1 MREARRGV
9 AAIAAV
15 SAALASVACGSDGAE
30 CVPDERHVLLGP
42 EPPASAP
49 AGTAIPVELKWPR
62 GCEEMI
68 IEVRGGGRIDPI
80 PDPDAGHASLTWTLG
95 PVPIP
100 NALVLPFAHRL
111 VVDATLGV
119 PIVPE
124 PFGDVDAF
132 LASEGV
138 SGSTEGLAFD
148 PARDRIV
155 MGVPGGLIQVDAAGK
170 TSRVALSGDPLVAP
184 LGLAFAPGG
193 TLWVA
198 DGQGAA
204 VRKVTPAGEVVT
216 VAGAGREVAP
226 IFPNSVA
233 VETDGG
239 VVFTDTCGG
248 KVWWLDA
255 SGAPRGQA
263 GFWAKLTGG
272 PNGVAIDSR
281 GDYWVTTEN
290 TALLCMDGTD
300 PAARVA
306 SLYEVSK
313 DGGKDAHAEG
323 VGHYGDGIAVDSE
336 DNLYAVFDTLDGLA
350 LEESAV
356 FVLPYRGRGVRKVMA
371 TTDRLMA
378 NPAFGRGAFGETTM
392 YVALIAIPPI
402 TDPSARGLVR
412 AVVGMTGL

>member
-1 MREARRGV
+1 MPPESLPAGS
-9 AAIAAV
+9 AV
-15 SAALASVACGSDGAE
+15 PVEVIWRPE
-30 CVPDERHVLLGP
+30 CVAMSFRL
-42 EPPASAP
+42 
-49 AGTAIPVELKWPR
+49 
-62 GCEEMI
+62 
-68 IEVRGGGRIDPI
+68 RGGGRLDPE
-80 PDPDAGHASLTWTLG
+80 PDPDSGRARTTWTLG
-95 PVPIP
+95 PLPIL
-100 NALVLPFAHRL
+100 NALALPGQQVL
-111 VVDATLGV
+111 VDATLAT

-124 PFGDVDAF
+124 PFGEVDAF
-132 LASEGV
+132 LAVEGV
-138 SGSTEGLAFD
+138 AGSTEGLAFD

-170 TSRVALSGDPLVAP
+170 VGRVAVTGDPLVAP
-184 LGLAFAPGG
+184 LGLAFAPDG

-216 VAGAGREVAP
+216 VAGAGRQVEPV
-226 IFPNSVA
+226 FPNSVA
-233 VETDGG
+233 VERDGG

-248 KVWWLDA
+248 RVWWLDP
-255 SGAPRGQA
+255 SGTPRGQA

-281 GDYWVTTEN
+281 GDCWVTTEN

-306 SLYEVSK
+306 GLFRVSMDGAK
-313 DGGKDAHAEG
+313 DSFADG

-336 DNLYAVFDTLDGLA
+336 DNLYAVFDALDGLA

-356 FVLPYRGRGVRKVMA
+356 FVLPNGRRDIRKVMA

-412 AVVGMTGL
+412 AVVGMKGL